1 MKWIRSIMVL
11 VMGAPFLCGASK
23 EMVELQRDVAMLQDQ
38 VRTLQRAL
46 DEKTSILQTLLQQTL
61 DQTNKSN
68 TAIAVLQSNF
78 RETLQEQQRSVAA
91 PIAGVGSRV
100 DQMAEEFRAVREA
113 VLDMSSRMAKLDAKV
128 TDVQNALNVIRN
140 PPSAPPPS
148 AAGGAL
154 AAGGAPPAG
163 MSVEATYTNAFKDFT
178 GGNYDIAY
186 QEFSDCVK
194 YFPTAELAS
203 NCQFY
208 IGDIYYRKKDFA
220 HAIEA
225 YDAVLEHYPD
235 GNKTADAHL
244 MKGLSLVQEGKRDAA
259 AREFRDVV
267 GRYPDSEAAAK
278 AKAQLKG
285 LGLSPAAPAATPAK
299 PRTKRR

>member
-1 MKWIRSIMVL
+1 MHSIRSIVILVL
-11 VMGAPFLCGASK
+11 GAPFLFGANK

-68 TAIAVLQSNF
+68 TSIAVLQSNF
-78 RETLQEQQRSVAA
+78 RETLQEQQRSVSA

-128 TDVQNALNVIRN
+128 TDMQNALNVIRN
-140 PPSAPPPS
+140 PPSAPPQAASGGS
-148 AAGGAL
+148 AP
-154 AAGGAPPAG
+154 PPAG
-163 MSVEATYTNAFKDFT
+163 MSVEATYTNAYKDFS
-178 GGNYDIAY
+178 GGNYDLAY

-194 YFPTAELAS
+194 YFPSADLAS

-220 HAIEA
+220 HAIDA

-244 MKGLSLVQEGKRDAA
+244 MKGLSLVQE
-259 AREFRDVV
+259 
-267 GRYPDSEAAAK
+267 
-278 AKAQLKG
+278 
-285 LGLSPAAPAATPAK
+285 
-299 PRTKRR
+299 

>member
-1 MKWIRSIMVL
+1 MNSIRIIAVL
-11 VMGAPFLCGASK
+11 FIGAPFLFGVSK
-23 EMVELQRDVAMLQDQ
+23 EMQELQRDVAMLQDQ
-38 VRTLQRAL
+38 VRTLQRAI
-46 DEKTSILQTLLQQTL
+46 DEKTSIMQTLLQQTL
-61 DQTNKSN
+61 DQANKSN

-78 RETLQEQQRSVAA
+78 RETLQEQQRSVSA

-128 TDVQNALNVIRN
+128 TDMQNALNVIRN
-140 PPSAPPPS
+140 PPSAPP
-148 AAGGAL
+148 ATGG
-154 AAGGAPPAG
+154 GTGAPPAG
-163 MSVEATYTNAFKDFT
+163 MSVEATYTNAYKDFS
-178 GGNYDIAY
+178 GGNYDLAY

-194 YFPTAELAS
+194 YFPSTELAA

-267 GRYPDSEAAAK
+267 ARYPDSEAAGK
-278 AKAQLKG
+278 AKSQLKA
-285 LGLSPAAPAATPAK
+285 LGLSPVGPAATPTK
-299 PRTKRR
+299 PRAKRR

>member
-1 MKWIRSIMVL
+1 MHSIRSIVVL
-11 VMGAPFLCGASK
+11 LIGAPFLFGASK
-23 EMVELQRDVAMLQDQ
+23 EIVELQRDVAMLQDQ

-78 RETLQEQQRSVAA
+78 RETLQEQQRSVSA

-128 TDVQNALNVIRN
+128 TDMQNALNVIRN
-140 PPSAPPPS
+140 PPSAPP
-148 AAGGAL
+148 AATGGGTA
-154 AAGGAPPAG
+154 APPAG
-163 MSVEATYTNAFKDFT
+163 MSVEALYTNAYKDFS
-178 GGNYDIAY
+178 GGNYDLAY

-194 YFPTAELAS
+194 YFPSAELAS

-235 GNKTADAHL
+235 GSKTADSHL

-259 AREFRDVV
+259 AREFRDVLT
-267 GRYPDSEAAAK
+267 RYPDSEAAGK
-278 AKAQLKG
+278 AKSQLKA
-285 LGLSPAAPAATPAK
+285 LGLSPGSPAAPATK
-299 PRTKRR
+299 PRGKRH